1 MHFGIHISLTSF
13 CCSFAMVVIPK
24 PVKHEIKCRIGMDR
38 PRPKAYGLKNKIS
51 NGSQITP
58 KPYQAY
64 APYCCER
71 WVHPWWWIC
80 DTMPWPWFLKEE
92 WFGMMRMSSR
102 FFVSMFIS
110 PLFLHMFKDFLSE
123 VCDLLFSSET
133 TILVSPDLTL
143 DLFEN
148 SWSKTCFS
156 H

>member
-1 MHFGIHISLTSF
+1 MYLVWCFFSIFF
-13 CCSFAMVVIPK
+13 CCSFVMVVIPK
-24 PVKHEIKCRIGMDR
+24 HVKNETKCRIGMDR
-38 PRPKAYGLKNKIS
+38 PRPKAYGLKMKIS

-71 WVHPWWWIC
+71 LVHPWWWIC
-80 DTMPWPWFLKEE
+80 DTNIDHGFET
-92 WFGMMRMSSR
+92 GMIRNDENVLS

-110 PLFLHMFKDFLSE
+110 RLFLHMFKDFLSE
-123 VCDLLFSSET
+123 VCDLLFSGET

>member
-1 MHFGIHISLTSF
+1 
-13 CCSFAMVVIPK
+13 
-24 PVKHEIKCRIGMDR
+24 
-38 PRPKAYGLKNKIS
+38 
-51 NGSQITP
+51 
-58 KPYQAY
+58 
-64 APYCCER
+64 
-71 WVHPWWWIC
+71 
-80 DTMPWPWFLKEE
+80 
-92 WFGMMRMSSR
+92 
-102 FFVSMFIS
+102 MFIS